1 MCWSP
6 PAAIILPFMSSKTSA
21 ASGVAA
27 CLIGIAVL
35 LGWAVNSTALVSIH
49 PRFIA
54 MLPITALTGLLCGLA
69 ILTLQRE
76 RSRHTIAIA
85 RGVAAF
91 VITVAVLSLSSRA
104 TGHAVGFIDV
114 LFRDRVAAHP
124 YRPIGVMATN
134 SGITFLLTG
143 SALFL
148 ITSTAPLARRVGRAL
163 ATIGLSVAGVAL
175 LGHLYGAPALFT
187 VDRFAGMALLT
198 ALTFA
203 TLNLGVLFLFPNDP
217 GISLVTSRD
226 LTAGLMRRLLLG
238 AIAFPVLF
246 GSALITAREA
256 SLMSRETGVA
266 FFVVA
271 VALCIVAMLLYS
283 AQYLRHADRER
294 NEVLLREREA
304 REAAEQAN
312 RAKSDFLAMMSH
324 ELRTPLNAIVGYVS
338 LLSDHVAGPV
348 TQTQAQNLARIR
360 DNARHLT
367 NVVDEVLTL
376 ARIES
381 GKELVRHEPVDVG
394 RLLEDVAAA
403 LEPLA
408 RAKQL
413 TFGYT
418 CRTPVAIESDAHRLR
433 QILINLGG
441 NAVKFTNTGSVMV
454 DARVEGQTLIVD
466 VTDTGIGIA
475 QAHLDLIFDEFWQV
489 ERPHTRV
496 YGGSGL
502 GLAVSRKLAR
512 LLGGDITVASR
523 EGQGS
528 TFTLTL
534 PVDVSTPL
542 VADTGSPSHTTRLD
556 PVQEPR

>member
-1 MCWSP
+1 MCTPLP
-6 PAAIILPFMSSKTSA
+6 PAIIQPSMSSKTSA
-21 ASGVAA
+21 VSGVAA

-54 MLPITALTGLLCGLA
+54 MLPITALAGLLGGLA

-76 RSRHTIAIA
+76 RSSHIIAFA
-85 RGVAAF
+85 RGVAVF
-91 VITVAVLSLSSRA
+91 MITVAVFSLISRA
-104 TGHAVGFIDV
+104 TGRPVGFVDV
-114 LFRDRVAAHP
+114 LFRERVAMHA
-124 YRPIGVMATN
+124 YRPVGVMATN

-143 SALFL
+143 SALIL
-148 ITSTAPLARRVGRAL
+148 ITSARPLARRVGRTL
-163 ATIGLSVAGVAL
+163 ATLGLSIAGVAL

-198 ALTFA
+198 AINFTM
-203 TLNLGVLFLFPNDP
+203 LNVGVLFLFPNDP

-226 LTAGLMRRLLLG
+226 LTAGLMRRLLVG
-238 AIAFPVLF
+238 AIVFPVIF
-246 GSALITAREA
+246 GFALITAREA
-256 SLMSRETGVA
+256 SVLSRETGVA

-271 VALCIVAMLLYS
+271 VAMCVVGMLLYS

-294 NEVLLREREA
+294 NDVLLREREA

-338 LLSDHVAGPV
+338 LLSDNVAGPV
-348 TQTQAQNLARIR
+348 TQAQAQNLARIR

-381 GKELVRHEPVDVG
+381 GKEVVRREPVDVG
-394 RLLEDVAAA
+394 LLLEDVAAA

-408 RAKQL
+408 RARQL

-418 CRTPVAIESDAHRLR
+418 CSTPVTIESDAHRLR

-441 NAVKFTNTGSVMV
+441 NAVKFTNTGSVRV
-454 DARVEGQTLIVD
+454 DARAEGQSLIIA

-475 QAHLDLIFDEFWQV
+475 PHHLERIFDEFWQV

-512 LLGGDITVASR
+512 LLGGDIAVASR

-534 PVDVSTPL
+534 PIDVPAPP
-542 VADTGSPSHTTRLD
+542 VADAPGPSHTMHLD